1 MNDFEEAINS
11 DLNWRLGEI
20 AILKSL
26 TVQSHLSERKKA
38 IARKY
43 SIPALY
49 AVWEGYIVS
58 YQLAKIIELDWNS
71 FLKHK
76 KWHSRMAA
84 WHLIVSKKLLTDAT
98 IIFDNQ

>member
-49 AVWEGYIVS
+49 AVWEGYIVRIT
-58 YQLAKIIELDWNS
+58 LRPKIRRSDERRIFILLIPAISVVASNWN
-71 FLKHK
+71 
-76 KWHSRMAA
+76 A
-84 WHLIVSKKLLTDAT
+84 
-98 IIFDNQ
+98 